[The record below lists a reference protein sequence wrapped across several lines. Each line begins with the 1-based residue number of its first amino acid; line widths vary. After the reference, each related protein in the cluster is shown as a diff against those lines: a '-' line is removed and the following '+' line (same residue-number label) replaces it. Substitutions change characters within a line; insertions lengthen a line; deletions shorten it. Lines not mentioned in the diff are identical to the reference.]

1 MFSVCCHDCK
11 LIRSTLCAGIFCETD
26 TLSPRAFNSGSSF
39 GDGDSFDGD
48 GVGENTAD
56 EVNYPYN

>member
-1 MFSVCCHDCK
+1 MFSV
-11 LIRSTLCAGIFCETD
+11 IASSFAQQLCAGIFCETD

-48 GVGENTAD
+48 GVGMNTAD
-56 EVNYPYN
+56 EENYPYN